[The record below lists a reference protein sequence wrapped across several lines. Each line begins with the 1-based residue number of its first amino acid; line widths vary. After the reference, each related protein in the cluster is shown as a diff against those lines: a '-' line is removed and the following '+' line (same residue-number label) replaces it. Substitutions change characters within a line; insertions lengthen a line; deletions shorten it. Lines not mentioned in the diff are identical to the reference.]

1 MINTNGVLAV
11 MDHHITINWDDGP
24 TMHRIAAQVR
34 YRATE
39 SATLRTMRISASQ
52 RYSDDPLS
60 FVTMGDGLRAS
71 WIWQERGPGWTA
83 QLSVMNEGAD
93 DVYLDALDVIRIDY
107 AFGGLFNLGAPPGL
121 WRVLLEGRRGLL
133 AAPSRGEHRPAESD
147 DPAAE
152 WESWSPATPTAT
164 GFARRCCLIVQPIAS
179 NRARPPAVMIRALDS
194 DGFSSSVRTE
204 IQLEVSGERFERLS
218 ARYRAEGMLL
228 GAGASVASPEFWVVS
243 GDDAWELRELKVD
256 EQGDRSRKGK
266 ERG

>member
-1 MINTNGVLAV
+1 MINTNGMLAV

-39 SATLRTMRISASQ
+39 SAMLRTMRVSASQ

-60 FVTMGDGLRAS
+60 FVTTCDGLRAS

-83 QLSVMNEGAD
+83 QLSVTNEGAD

-121 WRVLLEGRRGLL
+121 WRVLLESAQGLL
-133 AAPSRGEHRPAESD
+133 AAPSGDEHRRAESD
-147 DPAAE
+147 DPAAG
-152 WESWSPATPTAT
+152 WESWSPATLTAT
-164 GFARRCCLIVQPIAS
+164 GFARRRCLIVQPVAS
-179 NRARPPAVMIRALDS
+179 NRTRPPAVMIRALEG
-194 DGFSSSVRTE
+194 DGPVSSVRTE

-228 GAGASVASPEFWVVS
+228 GTGGSVASPEFWVVS
-243 GDDAWELRELKVD
+243 GDDAEELRGVMVD
-256 EQGDRSRKGK
+256 D
-266 ERG
+266 